1 MLAVQDA
8 YAELGGGQGTSGSF
22 YASIGGKARVSF
34 SGVLDKGELGPLGK
48 ARPEQSK
55 AYAEGGYRVG
65 VAPMVPTITRV
76 VSKAST
82 TVPTR
87 SPQSRSGRR

>member
-65 VAPMVPTITRV
+65 VAPMVPTITRDFV
-76 VSKAST
+76 
-82 TVPTR
+82 TR
-87 SPQSRSGRR
+87 NLLRSSSARES